1 MKMIKE
7 TFKSMCF
14 GLGRTAKTAVEGFK
28 EGYNAVDKEYDDVKY
43 TEYSQTHTAHRDEEP
58 SIEFNS

>member
-1 MKMIKE
+1 
-7 TFKSMCF
+7 MCF